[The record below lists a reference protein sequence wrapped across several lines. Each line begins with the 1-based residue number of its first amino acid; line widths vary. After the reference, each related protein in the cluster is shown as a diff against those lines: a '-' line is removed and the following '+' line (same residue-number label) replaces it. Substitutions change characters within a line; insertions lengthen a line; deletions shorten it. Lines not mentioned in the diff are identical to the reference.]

1 MENYFSDYSLNK
13 SKTSLLIDERFRR
26 TRLSTRFNILSIT
39 TGDVIAVVFW
49 KEAII
54 YRFEGI
60 CFSIKKRSLLCA
72 DVVLV
77 LRNVITGVSIELLVS
92 YYYNRIYFLVILD
105 YKRKYFLYRKSK
117 LYYIRHKMN
126 QASKIKS

>member
-1 MENYFSDYSLNK
+1 MELYFNETFENF
-13 SKTSLLIDERFRR
+13 SKTSLLINERSRR
-26 TRLSTRFNILSIT
+26 LRLSTRFNIFSIT
-39 TGDVIAVVFW
+39 TGDVIAIVFW

-60 CFSIKKRSLLCA
+60 CFSIRKNSLLCT
-72 DVVLV
+72 DVILV
-77 LRNVITGVSIELLVS
+77 LRNVIMGVSIELLVA

-117 LYYIRHKMN
+117 LYYIRNKIN
-126 QASKIKS
+126 QISKIQD